1 MEEES
6 GSDGHELVPKSH
18 ATSVLWQYFGFRRD
32 DLLQTEVICR
42 TCKSLVKRT
51 TGNTTN
57 LRSHLEHHH
66 KGLFQEFLKLNAAS
80 QAPKKAKD
88 EASGKDLT
96 QASVQQSFAIVTPYE
111 KTSKRYKEI
120 TQVITYFLAK
130 DMMPLRTV
138 EKPGFI
144 ALVKKLDR
152 RYDIPS
158 RKYFSQEAIPNLYNT
173 YTSKVKSELSQVLY
187 FASTT
192 DLWSSRTTEPYMS
205 FTVHFITEDFE
216 MKARCLET
224 MYFPESHTGENIAK
238 ALREVLARWGLDEK
252 QQIAITTDNGANV
265 VKAVRDNGWMRLQCF
280 GHRLHLAIGK
290 S

>member
-6 GSDGHELVPKSH
+6 GCDGQELVPK
-18 ATSVLWQYFGFRRD
+18 ANAASVLWQYFGFRRD

-66 KGLFQEFLKLNAAS
+66 KDLFQEFLNKLNDS
-80 QAPKKAKD
+80 QAPKKA
-88 EASGKDLT
+88 SGKKVT
-96 QASVQQSFAIVTPYE
+96 QTSVQQSFASVTPYE

-120 TQVITYFLAK
+120 TEAITYCLAK
-130 DMMPLRTV
+130 DMMPMRTV
-138 EKPGFI
+138 EKPGFVH
-144 ALVKKLDR
+144 LVNKLDR
-152 RYDIPS
+152 RYEIPS

-173 YTSKVKSELSQVLY
+173 LTSEVKSELSQVKY

-252 QQIAITTDNGANV
+252 QQICITTDNGANV
-265 VKAVRDNGWMRLQCF
+265 VKAVVQDNGWMRLQCF

-290 S
+290 C